1 MAKEVVENA
10 VTLDDIKR
18 FAAKYGIK
26 EFKIS
31 ASGAETGMMRPMG
44 ANSFPY
50 QGDVLVQEYNAPKND
65 VFHRPGEVHRHDCRW
80 DEHGERSRGERGHS
94 R

>member
-1 MAKEVVENA
+1 
-10 VTLDDIKR
+10 
-18 FAAKYGIK
+18 
-26 EFKIS
+26 
-31 ASGAETGMMRPMG
+31 
-44 ANSFPY
+44 
-50 QGDVLVQEYNAPKND
+50 VQEYNAPKND